1 MPEADGNNITMAELA
16 RRCRLSKATVSR
28 ALSLPADQ
36 CPVKADTREKIIRLA
51 RGMGYRPNWR
61 ARAFSRQ
68 KTRTVGLILSGL
80 LPQHEAIPHQILEA
94 FTRVLRASGY
104 HLSLVPIDGALD
116 WRDLVFGGHVDA
128 CATINDP
135 ADEVVREIV
144 KSKLPAVAMNTAPG
158 TPLPVVTVDDADG
171 ARQIGRYLRDL
182 GHRDVA
188 MYVNEEAV
196 PHYSQDE
203 RFRGLGEGLRGGRGT
218 DGKNGVSLQF
228 VRDSHDRAM
237 VRLIGRDPLPTAIV
251 CYSHYEAMPLLNE
264 LWRRGVDVPRQ
275 VSVVAFNDVFPM
287 DFTVPPMTTVSV
299 PAEKIGT
306 YGAKMLLKQ
315 IEGVGRAE
323 PSAKVFPE
331 SLVVRESCAPARAG
345 AVTT

>member
-1 MPEADGNNITMAELA
+1 MPELDGNITMAEIA

-28 ALSLPADQ
+28 ALSMPADR

-68 KTRTVGLILSGL
+68 RTHTVGLIISGL

-116 WRDLVFGGHVDA
+116 WRDLVFGGHVDG

-144 KSKLPAVAMNTAPG
+144 KSNLPAVAMNT
-158 TPLPVVTVDDADG
+158 TPRGGLPVVTVDDADG
-171 ARQIGRYLRDL
+171 ARQVGRYLRDL
-182 GHRDVA
+182 GHRRVA

-196 PHYSQDE
+196 LHYSQED
-203 RFRGLGEGLRGGRGT
+203 RLRGLTEGLRG
-218 DGKNGVSLQF
+218 NGEGSGATSEVTVRF
-228 VRDSHDRAM
+228 VRDSHERGM
-237 VRLIGRDPLPTAIV
+237 SRLLDPRPLPTAIV
-251 CYSHYEAMPLLNE
+251 CYSHYEAISLLHE
-264 LWRRGVDVPRQ
+264 LWRRKIEVPRD

-287 DFTVPPMTTVSV
+287 ECTVPPMTTVGV

-306 YGAKMLLKQ
+306 YGAKQLLKQ
-315 IEGVGRAE
+315 IEGADRSE
-323 PSAKVFPE
+323 LLPKVFPE
-331 SLVVRESCAPARAG
+331 ALVVRESCAPARS
-345 AVTT
+345 TD